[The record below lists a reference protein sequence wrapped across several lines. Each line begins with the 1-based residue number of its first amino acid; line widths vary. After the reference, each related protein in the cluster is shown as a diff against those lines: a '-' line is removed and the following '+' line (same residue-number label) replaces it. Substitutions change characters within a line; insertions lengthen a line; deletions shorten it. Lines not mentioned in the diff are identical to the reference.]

1 SGYLMQSQ
9 NLVQIG
15 GNGAAGNARRGPPV
29 LSMQDEGGTTKTI
42 EAGVR
47 TLGELLPRAND
58 VRREPI
64 PASEILLGTNCGG
77 SDGNSGVT
85 CNPALG
91 VASDM
96 IVACG
101 GTSALAETTEVY
113 GAEHLLTR
121 RAVSVAGANK
131 LLARITW
138 LLW

>member
-1 SGYLMQSQ
+1 MS
-9 NLVQIG
+9 
-15 GNGAAGNARRGPPV
+15 
-29 LSMQDEGGTTKTI
+29 
-42 EAGVR
+42 
-47 TLGELLPRAND
+47 ELLPRAND
-58 VRREPI
+58 VKREPI

-121 RAVSVAGANK
+121 RAVSVAVADK
-131 LLARITW
+131 LLERIKWW
-138 LLW
+138 LWHTGAVRRRDR